1 MVANAGRW
9 TFSAPSVV
17 GSASDYV
24 PDEEWLM
31 DEGTGDA
38 EENRIGINPYVQF
51 GTSWLTSPTRIDIE
65 GTERNELP
73 FTPTPNP
80 PVNSY
85 WKIIDGRESFVQVL
99 LKSDLDNPTAYR
111 PVVVEKTDG
120 TNETGR
126 LMAIGTATGTGSS
139 RKASFFSGRSPHLAS
154 PLLTNFNIVST
165 SDVFD
170 QNWHV
175 VQVKLKI
182 TSNGVQWDME
192 ARLAVDGVQEATA
205 SIVAASPAI
214 EKQRVLIGF
223 PELFLAANRYDGA
236 VAGLDRKAIFD
247 VDFAQAYEFMKEK
260 AVAKGISTLP

>member
-1 MVANAGRW
+1 MVENAGKW
-9 TFSAPSVV
+9 TFSSPSIV
-17 GSASDYV
+17 GSGSDYV

-31 DEGTGDA
+31 NEGTGDA
-38 EENRIGINPYVQF
+38 EENVTGTNPYVQF

-65 GTERNELP
+65 NTERNELP
-73 FTPTPNP
+73 WAASPNP

-85 WKIIDGRESFVQVL
+85 WKIVDGWESFVQVL
-99 LKSDLDNPTAYR
+99 LKSDLDNPADYR
-111 PVVVEKTDG
+111 PVVVEKTDT

-126 LMAIGTATGTGSS
+126 LMAIGRATGTGSS
-139 RKASFFSGRSPHLAS
+139 RKASFFSGRSPHLAV
-154 PLLTNFNIVST
+154 PIVTNFNIVST

-182 TSNGVQWDME
+182 TQNGGTWDME

-205 SIVAASPAI
+205 SIVAATPAI

-236 VAGLDRKAIFD
+236 VAGLDRKTIFD
-247 VDFAQAYEFMKEK
+247 VDFAQAYEYMKAK
-260 AVAKGISTLP
+260 AVDKGIVSLP